1 MRLNLTDTL
10 YALSFA
16 LDTVQYEMGGISN
29 EHGKHVAF
37 ISFIMGK
44 YLNYDNDRLND
55 LVGLAILHDNAF
67 TEYVREEYN
76 GGELYDYDTLA
87 SESET
92 AKMRNGF
99 LTNPMHNVVGE
110 ENIKLIPFRTDVKD
124 VILYHHE
131 NADGSGPLKKKEN
144 EVNELA
150 QIIHIADM
158 MDVLFDLK
166 KIDREEF
173 DDALKKIKKLE
184 NKLFSKKMVDT
195 LCKSL
200 TYEDIEELQH
210 GGAIAYLKK
219 NLESKEYDYTDQEIR
234 NLCQFFC
241 KIVDYK
247 SSITKN
253 HSLGVAD
260 KCYKMAKFYN
270 FSDDKAIRFY
280 FAGAFHDI
288 GKLIINNDILEK
300 SGKLTTEEFEHIK
313 NHAKATEIILSSIE
327 GIEDITRWASRHH
340 EKLDGSGY
348 TSSISGEDLTFEDKL
363 LACIDIYQAL
373 IEKRSYKDD
382 FSHKNSI
389 DIMLEM
395 ADNNKIDRDIVLD
408 IDKYFGEE
416 KER

>member
-1 MRLNLTDTL
+1 MKLNLTDTL

-37 ISFIMGK
+37 ISFLMGK
-44 YLNYDNDRLND
+44 YLNYDNDKLND

-76 GGELYDYDTLA
+76 GGKLFDYDSLVSD
-87 SESET
+87 SEIN
-92 AKMRNGF
+92 KMRNGF

-110 ENIKLIPFRTDVKD
+110 KNIRLIPFRTDVKD

-131 NADGSGPLKKKEN
+131 NADGSGPLGKKDY
-144 EVNELA
+144 EVNEMA

-166 KIDREEF
+166 LIT
-173 DDALKKIKKLE
+173 DDEYEKAIIKIKKLE
-184 NKLFSKKMVDT
+184 GRLFSKKMVDT
-195 LCKSL
+195 LINALPYDKIL
-200 TYEDIEELQH
+200 ILQNE
-210 GGAIAYLKK
+210 GAIPYLKK
-219 NLESKEYDYTDQEIR
+219 NLESKMYDYSDTEIK
-234 NLCQFFC
+234 NICEFFAN
-241 KIVDYK
+241 IVDYK

-260 KCYKMAKFYN
+260 KCYKMAKFYGWD
-270 FSDDKAIRFY
+270 DDKALRFY
-280 FAGAFHDI
+280 FAGAFHDV

-300 SGKLTTEEFEHIK
+300 PGKLTVDEYEHIK
-313 NHAKATEIILSSIE
+313 NHAKATEVILK
-327 GIEDITRWASRHH
+327 GISGIDDITRWASRHH

-348 TSSISGEDLTFEDKL
+348 ISNIKGDELSFEDRL

-373 IEKRSYKDD
+373 SERRSYKDTFVHD
-382 FSHKNSI
+382 ESI
-389 DIMLEM
+389 RIMKEM
-395 ADNNKIDRDIVLD
+395 ADDNKIDGKIVNDIEN
-408 IDKYFGEE
+408 YFSN
-416 KER
+416 K